1 LYDKARQIWQ
11 APTQTETSALPA
23 KWNDRATF
31 SVEEF
36 AEISGLSRTSAY
48 VATSNG
54 SVGTVRIG
62 RRLVIPRGVIE
73 RLLAA

>member
-1 LYDKARQIWQ
+1 MATP
-11 APTQTETSALPA
+11 ATQTEQTTSALPA

-36 AEISGLSRTSAY
+36 AEIFGLSRTSAY
-48 VATSNG
+48 VATNNG
-54 SVGTVRIG
+54 TVGTVRIG
-62 RRLVIPRGVIE
+62 RRLIIPRAAIE